1 MLKHVQGTEQVL
13 KTLWIC
19 NSVPQASQAPGAYA
33 PGYYE
38 SPQTAGY
45 GAPYGAPAPGYGAP
59 APGYGG
65 PSAPPYGAQGMP
77 AHRGQ
82 A

>member
-13 KTLWIC
+13 KILWIC

-77 AHRGQ
+77 AHWGQ